1 MSPAFR
7 PLGRAVRRGFTLI
20 ELLMVVTIILLL
32 AGVFLSIR
40 PGNGG
45 GLPAAQKMLGSTLQS
60 VRAMALMNRGS
71 FASNVTYNGRYRLL
85 ILKDENDPEN
95 HLRQF
100 CIAIGSA
107 VPSTTVDPA
116 TITDTTSSDYKWY
129 APEAPSILPP
139 NIFFIPPLND
149 PSLPA
154 DAVVAPPQDNGA
166 AGSWSGL
173 GRRSVLPAI
182 GDNTRTGA
190 MDNASSPPTMRF
202 EPINQPRSLG
212 AAPHSSGRTWYYVEL
227 QPSGASNH
235 LGKVVLVVAA
245 GIARVKANGKVAID
259 CDNRNQFAALSV
271 RPNGSVSYTS
281 DPDELDPTTSTI
293 YPK

>member
-1 MSPAFR
+1 VSAALR
-7 PLGRAVRRGFTLI
+7 PLGRAARRGFTLI

-107 VPSTTVDPA
+107 IPPSGVDPA
-116 TITDTTSSDYKWY
+116 TITDTVNTSYLWY
-129 APEAPSILPP
+129 APEAPSVLPP
-139 NIFFIPPLND
+139 NIFFIPPQL
-149 PSLPA
+149 
-154 DAVVAPPQDNGA
+154 DASPVPVVNAPPQDSGA

-182 GDNTRTGA
+182 SDNPRTGLPD
-190 MDNASSPPTMRF
+190 MASSPPTMRF

-212 AAPHSSGRTWYYVEL
+212 VAPHSSGRSWYYVEL

-235 LGKVVLVVAA
+235 LGKVVLVVAS
-245 GIARVKANGKVAID
+245 GVARVQANGKVAID

-281 DPDELDPTTSTI
+281 EPDELDPTTSTI
-293 YPK
+293 YSK

>member
-1 MSPAFR
+1 VSPVLR

-45 GLPAAQKMLGSTLQS
+45 GLPAAQKMIGSTLQS

-107 VPSTTVDPA
+107 IPPTGVDPA
-116 TITDTTSSDYKWY
+116 TITDTANTNYRWY

-139 NIFFIPPLND
+139 NIFFIPPL
-149 PSLPA
+149 A
-154 DAVVAPPQDNGA
+154 DSSPVAAVTAPPLDNGA
-166 AGSWSGL
+166 AGSWSTAF

-182 GDNTRTGA
+182 GDNPRTGLPDA
-190 MDNASSPPTMRF
+190 ASSPPMMRF
-202 EPINQPRSLG
+202 EPVNQPISLS

-235 LGKVVLVVAA
+235 LGKVVLVLAS
-245 GIARVKANGKVAID
+245 GNARVQANGKVAID
-259 CDNRNQFAALSV
+259 CDNRNQFAAIAV

-281 DPDELDPTTSTI
+281 DPDELDPSSTTI
-293 YPK
+293 YK

>member
-1 MSPAFR
+1 MSPALR

-71 FASNVTYNGRYRLL
+71 FASNVTYNARYRLL

-107 VPSTTVDPA
+107 IPPTGVDPA
-116 TITDTTSSDYKWY
+116 TITDTVHTNYLWY

-139 NIFFIPPLND
+139 NIFFIPPL
-149 PSLPA
+149 A
-154 DAVVAPPQDNGA
+154 D
-166 AGSWSGL
+166 
-173 GRRSVLPAI
+173 
-182 GDNTRTGA
+182 
-190 MDNASSPPTMRF
+190 SSPVPLS
-202 EPINQPRSLG
+202 PSAKPR
-212 AAPHSSGRTWYYVEL
+212 AAQLSKQNALFLKKCR
-227 QPSGASNH
+227 
-235 LGKVVLVVAA
+235 A
-245 GIARVKANGKVAID
+245 G
-259 CDNRNQFAALSV
+259 
-271 RPNGSVSYTS
+271 
-281 DPDELDPTTSTI
+281 
-293 YPK
+293 